1 MRERSQRVMVFI
13 DGSNLYYSMRERFDG
28 KELDFERFSNR
39 LSEGGELIRAY
50 FFDARISRD
59 KEAERHDAQAGFF
72 DYLTHV
78 PRLELRIVDLDYNG
92 EEGPEQKAVD
102 VGLAVLMVEHAL
114 RGNLD
119 RAVLVSAD
127 RDFVPACQA
136 VKDAG
141 AIMDIATFEASDG
154 ARALRRVG
162 DGVIQ
167 LDKTLLE
174 GCWTSK

>member
-1 MRERSQRVMVFI
+1 MGAGQ
-13 DGSNLYYSMRERFDG
+13 
-28 KELDFERFSNR
+28 LDFERFINK

-92 EEGPEQKAVD
+92 EEGPEQKAVG

-114 RGNLD
+114 RGNFD

-141 AIMDIATFEASDG
+141 AIMDRDIRGVRWGESLARCRRRRHPARQDASG
-154 ARALRRVG
+154 RV
-162 DGVIQ
+162 
-167 LDKTLLE
+167 LDFKV
-174 GCWTSK
+174 SAASHK